1 MISKRN
7 SDLIIQSLKNLN
19 SYNLKKFLPIKYK
32 DKKIGWINRKKLA
45 FFKKK
50 LECSFLNS
58 LCIIDL
64 YSNGS
69 DNIQKLYNCI
79 VDDSNFKYT
88 ENCSIFNFD
97 SLNPKRIFKKNQKF
111 EKEQIY
117 KIPRIMLNI
126 LGLPAYGVHC
136 NGWKAENNNIFF
148 YLSKR
153 SKKLKTFPGL
163 YDNLIGGGQPYNLSL
178 KENLMKEGFEEVGL
192 KKSVINKAEL
202 KSFNHYIHD
211 NNDSLNSSII
221 ATFDLEL
228 DRSFKF
234 NGKDDEVEKVEKFET
249 SEIFELLQDSKLK
262 PNCLIPIIDFLLRKK
277 KRIFRKNEILEIKKY
292 IF

>member
-1 MISKRN
+1 MISKKN

-19 SYNLKKFLPIKYK
+19 SYNLENFLPIKFK
-32 DKKIGWINRKKLA
+32 DKKIGWINREKLV
-45 FFKKK
+45 FFKEK
-50 LECSFLNS
+50 LECSFFNS

-79 VDDSNFKYT
+79 MNDSNFKFT

-97 SLNPKRIFKKNQKF
+97 SLNPKRTFEKHQKF
-111 EKEQIY
+111 ENEQIY
-117 KIPRIMLNI
+117 KIPRILLNI
-126 LGLPAYGVHC
+126 LGLPAYGIHC

-153 SKKLKTFPGL
+153 SKKLNAFPGL

-178 KENLMKEGFEEVGL
+178 KDNLIKEGFEEVGL
-192 KKSVINKAEL
+192 KKATLNKAKLE
-202 KSFNHYIHD
+202 SFNHYIHD

-234 NGKDDEVEKVEKFET
+234 NGSDGEIEKVEKFEIN
-249 SEIFELLQDSKLK
+249 EIFELLENSKIK
-262 PNCLIPIIDFLLRKK
+262 PNCIIPIIDFLLRKK
-277 KRIFRKNEILEIKKY
+277 KELFRKNEILKIKEY